1 MMALINLMITRKPRA
16 KDYQSSRLAWPGL
29 AELHPV
35 FCFPRGAG
43 GGEGVGCREN

>member
-1 MMALINLMITRKPRA
+1 MMALINLMITRKPRG
-16 KDYQSSRLAWPGL
+16 QRLSELPPGL